1 MMQEIKNKSRKDRF
15 MKFLDDFAP
24 PGIGT
29 DKELGRFILWLVV
42 AWFFSFGFFK
52 NYAEARAL
60 LYHVQGTRR
69 VLIEGAVMTDFS
81 VLLGDS
87 LQCFG
92 FLSILLLSVVIWHYL
107 YYRQGSKSIYLMK
120 RLPNRWEIHKRAWT
134 LPLLAIAVTLMAA
147 FLVLLF
153 YFEIYMIATP
163 KQCIAP
169 GQWRNIW
176 R

>member
-1 MMQEIKNKSRKDRF
+1 MMQEIKNKSLKDRF

-29 DKELGRFILWLVV
+29 DRELRGFTGGLAAACAL
-42 AWFFSFGFFK
+42 SFGFFK
-52 NYAEARAL
+52 NYKEARDL
-60 LYHVQGTRR
+60 LYHWVGNRR

-81 VLLGDS
+81 ALLGDS
-87 LQCFG
+87 LISFQVVAVF
-92 FLSILLLSVVIWHYL
+92 FLSVVVWHYL
-107 YYRQGSKSIYLMK
+107 YYCQGSKSIYLMK

-134 LPLLAIAVTLMAA
+134 LPLLAVVATVAAA
-147 FLVLLF
+147 FVVMLF
-153 YFEIYMIATP
+153 YYWIYIVATP

-169 GQWRNIW
+169 GQWQNIW

>member
-1 MMQEIKNKSRKDRF
+1 MMQKINNISLKDRF

-29 DKELGRFILWLVV
+29 DKELSGFIGGLMGAWLL
-42 AWFFSFGFFK
+42 SHRFFK
-52 NYAEARAL
+52 NYSEARAL
-60 LYHVQGTRR
+60 LYHDPGTKR

-81 VLLGDS
+81 ILLGDS
-87 LQCFG
+87 LISFQVFAV
-92 FLSILLLSVVIWHYL
+92 FFLSVVIWHYL
-107 YYRQGSKSIYLMK
+107 CYRQGSKSIYLMK

-134 LPLLAIAVTLMAA
+134 LPLLAVAATVAVA
-147 FLVLLF
+147 FIVMLF
-153 YFEIYMIATP
+153 YYWIYMVATP

-169 GQWRNIW
+169 GQWQNIW